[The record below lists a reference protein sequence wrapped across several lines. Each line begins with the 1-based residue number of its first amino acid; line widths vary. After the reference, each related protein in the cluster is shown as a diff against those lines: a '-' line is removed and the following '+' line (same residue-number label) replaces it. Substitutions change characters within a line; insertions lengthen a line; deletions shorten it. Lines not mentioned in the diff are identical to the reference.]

1 MEGDAEFRTSGLD
14 AVVTEFETCG
24 APSPPPR
31 TPLPPSPAHATS
43 PPLPRGSHSRRL
55 ADFRALRHLRA
66 GRYED
71 YLDEHITPTDLFYL
85 EDVGLARQLVELGYR
100 GSGEILKRHEFEVR
114 KQAIE
119 EARLARMRKKPK
131 AMASAGKV
139 FSRAPLLQALAQR
152 EEAVRSGK
160 LTTIVFIRDKN
171 EKGQEVSG
179 YIDFAHRLKTENLK
193 PVFEQRKRL
202 LPKTSDLSFY
212 NWETQTSTSNP
223 TPNFQVFADNEAGLL
238 FKNKRDRKIINVDP
252 QSDPG
257 DNSVRTNLETHEY
270 TQVVIYDHVT
280 RRKL

>member
-1 MEGDAEFRTSGLD
+1 
-14 AVVTEFETCG
+14 
-24 APSPPPR
+24 
-31 TPLPPSPAHATS
+31 
-43 PPLPRGSHSRRL
+43 
-55 ADFRALRHLRA
+55 
-66 GRYED
+66 
-71 YLDEHITPTDLFYL
+71 
-85 EDVGLARQLVELGYR
+85 
-100 GSGEILKRHEFEVR
+100 
-114 KQAIE
+114 
-119 EARLARMRKKPK
+119 MRKKPK

-139 FSRAPLLQALAQR
+139 FSGAPLLQALAQR
-152 EEAVRSGK
+152 EGAVRSGK

-179 YIDFAHRLKTENLK
+179 YIDFAHRLKTENLE

-212 NWETQTSTSNP
+212 NWETQTSMSNP